1 MNYQLLLLAMVAVT
15 FLPRYIPF
23 YLASK
28 LQLPRSVEQAL
39 NYVPIAVLTI
49 IVVQTSLFKDGQL
62 ALNLDNP
69 YIGASLVA
77 FVVAL
82 LQKRLFVTIAA
93 GLVSYAALRFLI
105 NGFSTY

>member
-1 MNYQLLLLAMVAVT
+1 MNYLLLIAAMVAVT
-15 FLPRYIPF
+15 FLPRYLPF

-28 LQLPRSVEQAL
+28 LQLPHGVEQAL

-62 ALNLDNP
+62 ALSLDNP
-69 YIGASLVA
+69 YIGASVVA

-82 LQKRLFVTIAA
+82 LQKRLFVTIVA
-93 GLVSYAALRFLI
+93 GLICYAILRYWFV
-105 NGFSTY
+105 

>member
-1 MNYQLLLLAMVAVT
+1 MNYLLLIAAMVAVT
-15 FLPRYIPF
+15 FLPRYLPF

-28 LQLPRSVEQAL
+28 LQLPRSIEQAL

-62 ALNLDNP
+62 ALGLNNP
-69 YIGASLVA
+69 YIGASVVA

-82 LQKRLFVTIAA
+82 LQKRLFITIVA
-93 GLVSYAALRFLI
+93 GMICYAILRYWFA
-105 NGFSTY
+105 

>member
-1 MNYQLLLLAMVAVT
+1 MNYLLLIAAMVAVT
-15 FLPRYIPF
+15 FLPRYLPF

-49 IVVQTSLFKDGQL
+49 IVVQTSLFREGQL
-62 ALNLDNP
+62 AMSLDNP
-69 YIGASLVA
+69 YIGASIVA

-82 LQKRLFVTIAA
+82 WQKRLFVTILA
-93 GLVSYAALRFLI
+93 GLVSYAVLRYWLL
-105 NGFSTY
+105 G